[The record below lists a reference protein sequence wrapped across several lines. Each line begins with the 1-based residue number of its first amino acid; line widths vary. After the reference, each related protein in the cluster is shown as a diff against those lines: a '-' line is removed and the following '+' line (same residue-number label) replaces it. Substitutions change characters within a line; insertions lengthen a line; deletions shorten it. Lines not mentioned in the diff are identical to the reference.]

1 MSLLDE
7 HKTVTMPN
15 LEDKIVQRFSN
26 NNTRKVVI
34 AKQEDRYDLQMV
46 SIDLSEMK
54 NIFHNKDWTIFN
66 QLSQFPVT
74 QLIMPECLT

>member
-15 LEDKIVQRFSN
+15 LEDKIVQMFSI

-34 AKQEDRYDLQMV
+34 AKQGDSAGLQTV
-46 SIDLSEMK
+46 PIDLS
-54 NIFHNKDWTIFN
+54 
-66 QLSQFPVT
+66 
-74 QLIMPECLT
+74 